1 MLQLVWP
8 ASCLHVADRSLF
20 WYLSS
25 GVANVHS
32 NSKRTT
38 KYVFLQNKRNFSI
51 FRRQKF
57 KYGKIWGFYHDQRL
71 LQFYERLYIL
81 CILIFKKIL
90 FFSHKKNYIFRY
102 ISGAWRVFWHVQKN
116 WKKGCQH
123 QLNVILHCPKN
134 YLNLSIKT
142 EPVRADAIG
151 HVWFMEHILYV
162 YIF

>member
-1 MLQLVWP
+1 MPQLVWP
-8 ASCLHVADRSLF
+8 ASCLHVADRSLV
-20 WYLSS
+20 WYLSY

-38 KYVFLQNKRNFSI
+38 KYVFLQNKLNFSI

-57 KYGKIWGFYHDQRL
+57 KYCKIWGFYHDQRL

-81 CILIFKKIL
+81 CILICLKDFIFLSLKKITYL
-90 FFSHKKNYIFRY
+90 DIFQELGEFSDMCRRTGKRDANTTAK
-102 ISGAWRVFWHVQKN
+102 
-116 WKKGCQH
+116 C
-123 QLNVILHCPKN
+123 HCPKH
-134 YLNLSIKT
+134 YLKLSIKT

-151 HVWFMEHILYV
+151 HVWFLEHILYV

>member
-1 MLQLVWP
+1 MPQLVWP

-38 KYVFLQNKRNFSI
+38 KYVFLPNKLNFSI

-57 KYGKIWGFYHDQRL
+57 KYCKIWGFYHDQRL

-81 CILIFKKIL
+81 CILICLKDFIFLL
-90 FFSHKKNYIFRY
+90 FKKNYIFKY
-102 ISGAWRVFWHVQKN
+102 IYFRSLESTLTCAEELEKGMPTPAKCYPSLSQK
-116 WKKGCQH
+116 
-123 QLNVILHCPKN
+123 
-134 YLNLSIKT
+134 LS
-142 EPVRADAIG
+142 ES
-151 HVWFMEHILYV
+151 
-162 YIF
+162 